1 MNIELAFNKLCE
13 DLQVIETAMVSDANK
28 TRSVSRQTTAK
39 QFIEMKDFL
48 LQLIIFILE
57 QKMGEVADVTD
68 LPRKK
73 K

>member
-1 MNIELAFNKLCE
+1 MNIELAFKKLCE

-28 TRSVSRQTTAK
+28 TRSVSRQTTVK

-57 QKMGEVADVTD
+57 QKMGEVADD